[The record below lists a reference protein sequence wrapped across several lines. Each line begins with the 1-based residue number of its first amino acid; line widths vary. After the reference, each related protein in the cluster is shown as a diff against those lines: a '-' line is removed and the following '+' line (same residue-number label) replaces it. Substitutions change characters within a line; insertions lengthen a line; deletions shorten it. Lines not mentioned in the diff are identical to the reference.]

1 MVAALN
7 DEHQEIH
14 ELAGQLRRAIRKND
28 HNLARRLLTALTEV
42 MASHVAR
49 EEHGLFSAL
58 HAEEPIGTAVDELCG
73 EHQQLAAALQQPAAD
88 APDWGP
94 VLAGLDRLGDHIDR
108 EEYGIF
114 PAAVILLPIPVWDQI
129 TGDPRPVLS
138 R

>member
-28 HNLARRLLTALTEV
+28 HDVARRLLTRLTGLLS
-42 MASHVAR
+42 SHVAR

-58 HAEEPIGTAVDELCG
+58 HTEEPIGTAVEQLCG
-73 EHQQLAAALQQPAAD
+73 EHRQLAVALRQPAAG
-88 APDWGP
+88 APDWEP
-94 VLAGLDRLGDHIDR
+94 VLAGLDRLGNHIDR

-114 PAAVILLPIPVWDQI
+114 PAAVILLPIPVWDRI